1 MEATGQFTTPQKSA
15 TRPIAAP
22 NDGSSPK
29 KPAAVQPK
37 VAPIKKVGTISPPL
51 KPVFIVMAVK
61 SIFRAKASGCAL
73 PFSKAVTITS
83 TPAPL

>member
-61 SIFRAKASGCAL
+61 AFSEQRL
-73 PFSKAVTITS
+73 PG
-83 TPAPL
+83 APYLSLKPPQ